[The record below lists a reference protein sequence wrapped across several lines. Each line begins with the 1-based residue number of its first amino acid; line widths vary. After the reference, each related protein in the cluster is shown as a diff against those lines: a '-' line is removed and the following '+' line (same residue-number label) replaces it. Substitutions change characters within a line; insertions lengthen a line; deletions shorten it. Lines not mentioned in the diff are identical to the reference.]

1 MAWPR
6 LGAAGVARLGEGESG
21 RGLNIVALFPGK
33 ALVCHSLPR
42 SNTPICPSPDS
53 NKPPVASYQDRLAL
67 VLTPGARAKSG
78 LQRLLFTYSVLIG
91 FAAMRLV

>member
-1 MAWPR
+1 M
-6 LGAAGVARLGEGESG
+6 GALSVTLVTQLVARSAA
-21 RGLNIVALFPGK
+21 ALPEMMFGITSCTFTSQYDVNVQHP
-33 ALVCHSLPR
+33 
-42 SNTPICPSPDS
+42 CPAPDS
-53 NKPPVASYQDRLAL
+53 NKPPIASYQDRLAL